1 MNLWVAFRVAYQ
13 ALRRHTGRSLLTTL
27 GIIIGVGA
35 VITMVALTQG
45 ARATIETQMMSM
57 GGSVL
62 MISAKSK
69 ASNTVTRG
77 TAPVARLTAE
87 DAQALRELPLVTYI
101 SPIVD
106 ITQRVIGGSRHWLTK
121 VVGASADFSVIN
133 DWFPDRGNFFN
144 HADVTNAERVCV
156 LGQSVAVQLFGYQ
169 SPLGKTIRIGRSS
182 FRVIG
187 VLSPKGQTL
196 GGKDQDDFVLMPY
209 TALHKRLQGS
219 SRIDNIAVAV
229 RTPED
234 LPVAVDQITR
244 LLRERHQIRPDVPE
258 PFRIKT
264 QLYLTQKIVS
274 IVRIMTILLGS
285 IASISLIVGGIGIMN
300 IMLVSVTERIKEI
313 GIRMS
318 VGARAR
324 DILLQFL
331 IEATMLSLGGG
342 CIGIL
347 LGSGVAALASFLV
360 AWPLRISG
368 GAILLAFTF
377 AAAIGI
383 FFGLYP
389 AKKAS
394 QLEPMQALRYE

>member
-1 MNLWVAFRVAYQ
+1 MNLSVAFRVAYQ

-69 ASNTVTRG
+69 ARSSVTRG
-77 TAPVARLTAE
+77 AAPVARLTAE
-87 DAQALRELPLVTYI
+87 DAQALRELPLVTHI
-101 SPIVD
+101 SPLVD
-106 ITQRVIGGSRHWLTK
+106 TTQRVIGGSRHWLTTI
-121 VVGASADFSVIN
+121 VGASADFSVIN
-133 DWFPDRGNFFN
+133 DWLPDRGTFFN
-144 HADVTNAERVCV
+144 RDDVTHAERVCV
-156 LGQSVAVQLFGYQ
+156 LGQSVAAQLFGYQ
-169 SPLGKTIRIGRSS
+169 SPIGKTLRIGRSS

-209 TALHKRLQGS
+209 TTLHKRLLGS
-219 SRIDNIAVAV
+219 SRIENIAVAV

-234 LPVAVDQITR
+234 LPVAVEQISR
-244 LLRERHQIRPDVPE
+244 LLRERHQLGPDVPE

-264 QLYLTQKIVS
+264 QLYLTQKIVT
-274 IVRIMTILLGS
+274 IVRIMTVLLGS

-331 IEATMLSLGGG
+331 IEATMLSIGGG

-347 LGSGVAALASFLV
+347 LGSGVAAVASFLV

-394 QLEPMQALRYE
+394 QLDPMQALRYE

>member
-62 MISAKSK
+62 MISAESK
-69 ASNTVTRG
+69 ARSTVTPG
-77 TAPVARLTAE
+77 TSTVARLTAE

-106 ITQRVIGGSRHWLTK
+106 TTKRVIGGSRHWLTEI
-121 VVGASADFSVIN
+121 VGTSADFGIIN

-144 HADVTNAERVCV
+144 RDDVTNAERVCV
-156 LGQSVAVQLFGYQ
+156 LGQTVAAQLFGYQ
-169 SPLGKTIRIGRSS
+169 SPIGKTIRMGRSS

-209 TALHKRLQGS
+209 TTLHKRLLGS
-219 SRIDNIAVAV
+219 PRIENIAVAV

-285 IASISLIVGGIGIMN
+285 IASISLVVGGIGIMN

-347 LGSGVAALASFLV
+347 FGSGVAALASFLV
-360 AWPLRISG
+360 AWPLRISW

-394 QLEPMQALRYE
+394 QLDPMQALRYE